1 MQGMQVQTLVGELR
15 STIPHAT
22 QYGQKKQCMD
32 LQEIM
37 LSQGETNAVYVHIFL
52 TYEKLKYKYNRAE
65 ADS

>member
-1 MQGMQVQTLVGELR
+1 
-15 STIPHAT
+15 
-22 QYGQKKQCMD
+22 MD

-65 ADS
+65 ADSQNKLVVTSVEKVSEKRQHREKGS